1 MVNKQLI
8 VNLNENEVEPRNP
21 MLSLFVRLPFTDQN
35 PKLDV

>member
-8 VNLNENEVEPRNP
+8 VNLNENEVESRNP
-21 MLSLFVRLPFTDQN
+21 TLSLFVILPLTDQN